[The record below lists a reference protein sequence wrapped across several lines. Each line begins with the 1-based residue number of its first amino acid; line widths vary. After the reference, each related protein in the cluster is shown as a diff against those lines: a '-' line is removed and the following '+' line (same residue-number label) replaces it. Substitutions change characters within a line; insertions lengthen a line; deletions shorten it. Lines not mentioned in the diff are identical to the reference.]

1 MEAWPHG
8 GITAGAADPS
18 WLMLGTQPRLSQEG
32 RTSCPHK
39 DRSPCVCFKSGVG
52 GGGRIAARYS
62 GALWHLS
69 ISDKAR
75 LSLRRRKTKTAFS
88 HFYSVNL
95 KRIFIESKA

>member
-8 GITAGAADPS
+8 GVTAGAADPS

-32 RTSCPHK
+32 RTSCPH
-39 DRSPCVCFKSGVG
+39 RTGARVFALSRGAG
-52 GGGRIAARYS
+52 EGRIAARYS

>member
-1 MEAWPHG
+1 MFA
-8 GITAGAADPS
+8 
-18 WLMLGTQPRLSQEG
+18 LSRQ
-32 RTSCPHK
+32 
-39 DRSPCVCFKSGVG
+39 GVG
-52 GGGRIAARYS
+52 GEGRIAARYSS